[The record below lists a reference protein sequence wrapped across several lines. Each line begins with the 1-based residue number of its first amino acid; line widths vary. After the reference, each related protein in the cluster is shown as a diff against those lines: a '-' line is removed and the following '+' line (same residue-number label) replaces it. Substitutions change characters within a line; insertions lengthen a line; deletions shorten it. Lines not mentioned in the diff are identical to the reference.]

1 MNSKIISIAHV
12 NSRQPTIHVDVPLFQ
27 EPSVTETT
35 IFLNFIYTKIILTTL
50 QLTRLRK
57 EKEMKGTKQVDLK
70 TVAVEVCL
78 V

>member
-12 NSRQPTIHVDVPLFQ
+12 NSRQPTIHVDVPLLQ
-27 EPSVTETT
+27 ELSVTETT

-57 EKEMKGTKQVDLK
+57 EKEIKGTKQVDLK
-70 TVAVEVCL
+70 TVAVEACL